1 MLLSEALCES
11 TERLI
16 KFILRPFLADG
27 ESLRDASSE
36 SDDETSCE
44 CKHSM
49 DIMYDRQMSVTIA
62 SFIGDIM
69 KKEAEKLE
77 QERNRGAESGQ
88 GSEAEGSSR
97 GREEASRAE
106 SGDLRSEQSGRG
118 LWGKSRK
125 KGPGVRFSDDSFR
138 DRHGRN
144 M

>member
-49 DIMYDRQMSVTIA
+49 DIMYDRQMSVSIA

-77 QERNRGAESGQ
+77 QERNR
-88 GSEAEGSSR
+88 SR
-97 GREEASRAE
+97 RV
-106 SGDLRSEQSGRG
+106 
-118 LWGKSRK
+118 K
-125 KGPGVRFSDDSFR
+125 
-138 DRHGRN
+138 
-144 M
+144 